1 MGAVGAIECEEA
13 KLTPVRDLWLGVL
26 SALTAPSVL
35 RILAL
40 VFTLITGAS
49 VFYHFV
55 EGWTWLDAIYFSVMT
70 IATVGF
76 GDLAPRTDLGKL
88 FTIVYVIM
96 GLGLF
101 VAAASAV
108 AQAVIARPSDSE
120 PP

>member
-1 MGAVGAIECEEA
+1 M
-13 KLTPVRDLWLGVL
+13 TPVRDLWLGVH
-26 SALTAPSVL
+26 SALTTPSVL
-35 RILAL
+35 RMLAL
-40 VFTLITGAS
+40 AFTLVAVAS
-49 VFYHFV
+49 VFYRIV
-55 EGWTWLDAIYFSVMT
+55 EGWTWIDAVYFSVMT

-88 FTIVYVIM
+88 FTIGYVIV

-120 PP
+120 QP